1 MEVIDSN
8 ERKLSPPEIIIAALI
23 NLGSG
28 DYTPQEGLAAVAVEI
43 DQPNTDLLELGNT
56 VFIGHRGTGKSKHKM
71 WGRGLTV
78 DTAQNFISAGLKYF
92 THLQELG
99 ITQYITEYDGAVYD
113 SAFKTWKRYGDR
125 ADTKIAVGRLSDGNS
140 KAFVELG
147 VIPLS
152 KVM

>member
-8 ERKLSPPEIIIAALI
+8 ERKLSPPEIIIAALS
-23 NLGSG
+23 NL
-28 DYTPQEGLAAVAVEI
+28 
-43 DQPNTDLLELGNT
+43 
-56 VFIGHRGTGKSKHKM
+56 
-71 WGRGLTV
+71 
-78 DTAQNFISAGLKYF
+78 GLKYF

-99 ITQYITEYDGAVYD
+99 ITQYTTEYDGAIYD

-140 KAFVELG
+140 RAFVELG
-147 VIPLS
+147 EIPLS